1 MEKCAHQP
9 LWYQQAM
16 NEQVHTDV
24 ANHPAIGIGFI
35 LLAMVSISVND
46 MLIKHLSGGYPLHQ
60 MVFIRSLIGISF
72 SLFLVKFE
80 GGWSILRTRTPMLH
94 ALRGILIVIS
104 NLMFFTALAV
114 VPLAEVTALFF
125 VAPLMITLLAIPV
138 LGEKVTWLRL
148 GAVVI
153 GFIGVVIMIHPWESG
168 DERKASMPILFLPV
182 IAAFTYALNQVLTRK
197 LGVASKASAMAVYIQ
212 GMFIVVSLGFFIFA
226 GDGRFAEVSENES
239 VRFLLRAWVWP
250 QGADQYLFLG
260 LGFNSAIIGYS
271 LSQAYRMADA
281 ATVAPFEYAGLPLA
295 VMWGW
300 VIWGEFPG
308 PMVWSGIALIVGA
321 GLFVFL
327 RERQKKRRLV
337 SAKRI
342 HRRY

>member
-1 MEKCAHQP
+1 MLSASMSKPVQ
-9 LWYQQAM
+9 
-16 NEQVHTDV
+16 TD
-24 ANHPAIGIGFI
+24 ATNNPAIGIGFI

-46 MLIKHLSGGYPLHQ
+46 MLIKQLSGGYPLHQ
-60 MVFIRSLIGISF
+60 MVFIRSLIGVTF
-72 SLFLVKFE
+72 SLFLVKYE
-80 GGWSILRTRTPMLH
+80 GGLSILRTQTPMLH
-94 ALRGILIVIS
+94 ALRGIMIVIS

-138 LGEKVTWLRL
+138 LGEKVSILRL
-148 GAVVI
+148 GAIVV
-153 GFIGVVIMIHPWESG
+153 GFIGVIIMIHPWESA
-168 DERKASMPILFLPV
+168 DERKVSMLILFLPV

-212 GMFIVVSLGFFIFA
+212 GMFIIVSLGFFIVA

-239 VRFLLRAWVWP
+239 IRFLLRAWVWP
-250 QGADQYLFLG
+250 QGTDRYLFVG

-281 ATVAPFEYAGLPLA
+281 SIVAPFEYAGLPLA

-308 PMVWSGIALIVGA
+308 PLVWIGIALIVGA

-327 RERQKKRRLV
+327 RERQKKRRV
-337 SAKRI
+337 IGAKKRI
-342 HRRY
+342 HRR